1 MIPGKILNFLEN
13 LGTIAVSGTRD
24 ANLRPHVHYVSGWDV
39 EPDKRTIRCSIHQAY
54 SDQLISSLEDNGQ
67 FALTVE
73 QIGSHETYQF
83 KGSYVGSDQPTSADF
98 AAHQRMRDR
107 FAKAVNQVF
116 GLPADLGRAYISG
129 PSLVIR
135 FSVREIFLQTPGP
148 GAGQRVFPPEERN
161 AGR

>member
-39 EPDKRTIRCSIHQAY
+39 EPDKQTIRCSIHQAY

-83 KGSYVGSDQPTSADF
+83 KGSYVGSDQPN
-98 AAHQRMRDR
+98 QRRLR
-107 FAKAVNQVF
+107 CPPANERPVCQSGQPGIWSSSRSRSSLHLGTESRHSVF
-116 GLPADLGRAYISG
+116 GARNLSPNTWPWCWTEG
-129 PSLVIR
+129 
-135 FSVREIFLQTPGP
+135 
-148 GAGQRVFPPEERN
+148 FPPEERN